1 MNAPSP
7 LVPSP
12 LDVLVAACR
21 NAEDRSSRLNDRW
34 PLVLDLVMWPA
45 ALAAVV
51 LLVIGSSALVPAL
64 LTLAGLLVAGVHIAR
79 MRRADVARA
88 QALDDLAAYTGLSD
102 EELTRLV
109 RLDDTEMAR

>member
-7 LVPSP
+7 LPPSP
-12 LDVLVAACR
+12 VDVLVTAWR
-21 NAEDRSSRLNDRW
+21 DTNDRYSRLNDRW

-51 LLVIGSSALVPAL
+51 LLVIGSSALIPAL
-64 LTLAGLLVAGVHIAR
+64 LTLAGLLVAGVHIER

-88 QALDDLAAYTGLSD
+88 QTWDDLAVYTGLSD
-102 EELTRLV
+102 EDLAHLV
-109 RLDDTEMAR
+109 REDDAEVTL